1 MHKSVAAV
9 CLGGALLLST
19 TVSGDA
25 SKIQSVRVEQSA
37 ESTSFVISKMG
48 AMDIEDFLMEDP
60 PRLVVDFVG
69 ATHGLDKNLFEGD
82 GTFVNRVRTSQF
94 TNEPDQITRLVF
106 DLNKDVSY
114 QLSHSGEDVTVT
126 FFPKG
131 TSVQEKPRTM
141 ASSVA
146 PMGMS
151 DVGRSKTVQPR
162 QAEDHSAADEKA
174 AATKP
179 AAKPSQSAAAMK
191 PAASTKQT
199 QAAAP
204 ATPDWSK
211 PAKPATPVKP
221 QPQVATNWKKPSSA
235 QKSAAPSTLASR
247 AQTTNSYGS
256 SAGLVLNK
264 NITMDVQN
272 ADIKTVLR
280 SMSEFSNTNIISG
293 PEVEGKVTAHL
304 KQVPWRQALDIV
316 LKAHGF
322 GWREE
327 YGVIRVATMENLT
340 KEELELQTAERQK
353 DALLPLVTR
362 IIPISFNNAG
372 EMRSALKE
380 ILTDRG
386 SMEVEV
392 GNNALIVTDIDRTVD
407 KISMMVADLDRK
419 IKQVEIVAKLID
431 VDFEATREMGIRW
444 DALNLALDDV
454 NAVGDAVI
462 NARSGSPIGTFRM
475 GTINSWGQLQA
486 TIDLLEK
493 EQKANIISNPRIV
506 TTDNREASILVGKEI
521 PLIVSDE
528 AGNPITELTKVGI
541 ILRVTPHVNSDNS
554 ITLDLHPEVSELS
567 SQATVQGGVI
577 ISLSEADTRVVVG
590 DGQTA
595 VIGGLVNEVESSL
608 QNGVPGLMHLP
619 IIGKLFK
626 SESKTTKKRELIIFV
641 TPRIIEGV
649 ASNE

>member
-1 MHKSVAAV
+1 MRKLLMMHKSVAAV

-25 SKIQSVRVEQSA
+25 SKIQSVRVERGA
-37 ESTSFVISKMG
+37 ESTSFVIAKMG
-48 AMDIEDFLMEDP
+48 AMEVEDFLMEDP

-69 ATHGLDKNLFEGD
+69 ASHGLDKNLFEGD

-94 TNEPDQITRLVF
+94 TNEPDQITRVVF

-114 QLSHSGEDVTVT
+114 QLSLSGEDVTVT
-126 FFPKG
+126 FFTKG
-131 TSVQEKPRTM
+131 ANVQEKPRTM
-141 ASSVA
+141 ASSVT
-146 PMGMS
+146 PMSLS
-151 DVGRSKTVQPR
+151 DVGRSTTVQPR
-162 QAEDHSAADEKA
+162 RADDRTASDTETST
-174 AATKP
+174 ATPEP
-179 AAKPSQSAAAMK
+179 AAQSKPV
-191 PAASTKQT
+191 ASNGQT
-199 QAAAP
+199 EAAAP
-204 ATPDWSK
+204 AKPTWSTPAAPVKQEPQLATNWSK
-211 PAKPATPVKP
+211 P
-221 QPQVATNWKKPSSA
+221 SA
-235 QKSAAPSTLASR
+235 VQKSTAPSTLAPA
-247 AQTTNSYGS
+247 AQTLNSFGS
-256 SAGLVLNK
+256 SAGLVRNK
-264 NITMDVQN
+264 NITIDVQN

-327 YGVIRVATMENLT
+327 YGVIRVSTMENLT

-362 IIPISFNNAG
+362 IIPISFNNAE
-372 EMRSALKE
+372 EMRAALKE

-392 GNNALIVTDIDRTVD
+392 GNNALIVTDIERNVD
-407 KISMMVADLDRK
+407 KISLMVADLDRK
-419 IKQVEIVAKLID
+419 IKQVEIVAKLVD

-454 NAVGDAVI
+454 NAVGDAVV
-462 NARSGSPIGTFRM
+462 NARAGSPVGTFRL

-541 ILRVTPHVNSDNS
+541 ILRVTPHVNKDNS

-577 ISLSEADTRVVVG
+577 ISLSEADTRVVVS

-608 QNGVPGLMHLP
+608 QNGIPGLMHLP
-619 IIGKLFK
+619 IIGNLFK
-626 SESKTTKKRELIIFV
+626 SNSTTTKKRELIIFV
-641 TPRIIEGV
+641 TPRIVDGV
-649 ASNE
+649 ASSE